1 MSERADVCLAC
12 MSRRGPSLCA
22 AACVVSKAGEHESV
36 GQGAVDKIAA
46 TRLAPVCYSHR
57 KIVVKTVFIPT
68 DPRPCSPEML
78 LSTCWLAG
86 ARRSHLACPSALW
99 WGLLSPFSANQY
111 QSFKVA
117 RTRQRLEL
125 LTLLESTRSP
135 VISGIKKRDISNNT
149 VLVKTFTVFI
159 RSMFFIWITWGCS
172 GKNK

>member
-1 MSERADVCLAC
+1 MGGGACLRAQGNDTMRELIALRRSDMSERADVCLAC

-78 LSTCWLAG
+78 LSTC
-86 ARRSHLACPSALW
+86 
-99 WGLLSPFSANQY
+99 
-111 QSFKVA
+111 
-117 RTRQRLEL
+117 
-125 LTLLESTRSP
+125 
-135 VISGIKKRDISNNT
+135 
-149 VLVKTFTVFI
+149 
-159 RSMFFIWITWGCS
+159 
-172 GKNK
+172 